1 MTSLVEQV
9 AAIATALDDRAV
21 SWAFGGAIALA
32 YATREPRGTRDIDVN
47 VFVPAESA
55 DAVFRSLPAG
65 VRHTAADIAAAH
77 RDDQVRLYWDG
88 TPVDVFFAADAFHG
102 DVAQR
107 CRVVPFAG
115 TTIRVLCSE
124 DLAVFKAL
132 FDRPKDWVDIATMAD
147 AGALDVALAASRL
160 EQLIPGD
167 DRVARLRS
175 TDGL

>member
-9 AAIATALDDRAV
+9 AAIATALDDHSV

-55 DAVFRSLPAG
+55 AAVFRS
-65 VRHTAADIAAAH
+65 AADIAAAH
-77 RDDQVRLYWDG
+77 RDDQVRLYWED
-88 TPVDVFFAADAFHG
+88 TPVDVFFAADSFHG

-115 TTIRVLCSE
+115 TTIRVLCPE

-147 AGALDVALAASRL
+147 AGAVDVGLAASRL